1 MGHGGEGARE
11 WVDHGYITE
20 VVGSKIRRGR
30 GSPPRTSLKRSGR
43 VVDSKA
49 TTLSCVLDGGSMELF
64 AAIGGLSFILA
75 SLVIGL
81 RLLLLARR
89 TRELPEFAM
98 GLALFLMGGLGY
110 PLLSVARLATGMH
123 DAVRLGFFVVSVLFN
138 MSGMVAVC
146 VFNWRVFRPRERW
159 APWLTAGL
167 TCALTAALV
176 LQSIVPG
183 LRVAAFYNEGAGLH
197 VFMAL
202 QGVPLAWAAF
212 ESLRYYR
219 LLAKRCE
226 LGLADPIVTDRMR
239 LWGCG
244 ISLALVINV
253 FSSVLSFFGVDIAVS
268 PAGSLVIAPLGL
280 MAAGCVWLAFLPP
293 AAYTRRVAARAAAG
307 RV

>member
-1 MGHGGEGARE
+1 
-11 WVDHGYITE
+11 
-20 VVGSKIRRGR
+20 
-30 GSPPRTSLKRSGR
+30 
-43 VVDSKA
+43 
-49 TTLSCVLDGGSMELF
+49 MELLG
-64 AAIGGLSFILA
+64 AIGGLSFIIA

-89 TRELPEFAM
+89 TRQLPEFAI

-123 DAVRLGFFVVSVLFN
+123 EAVRLGFFIVSVLFN

-146 VFNWRVFRPRERW
+146 VFNWRVFRQQESW
-159 APWLTAGL
+159 AAWLTAGF
-167 TCALTAALV
+167 TFALAAALV

-183 LRVAAFYNEGAGLH
+183 LRVAAFYNEGSGLH

-219 LLAKRCE
+219 LLAKRCD
-226 LGLADPIVTDRMR
+226 LGLADPIVVDRMR
-239 LWGCG
+239 LWGSG
-244 ISLALVINV
+244 MFLAFVINV

-268 PAGSLVIAPLGL
+268 PTGSLVIAPLGL

-293 AAYTRRVAARAAAG
+293 AAYTRRVTARAATS
-307 RV
+307 RP